1 MTITSRTASISEVK
15 QWSNGFQIELAG
27 SSDLVLVVPLMKT
40 SERRENRVG
49 VLQSDL
55 YIFVN
60 FIFL

>member
-1 MTITSRTASISEVK
+1 MTITSHTAGISEVK
-15 QWSNGFQIELAG
+15 QGSNGFQIELAG

-40 SERRENRVG
+40 SGRRENRVG